1 MVISLKK
8 LILLVL
14 PIFLLFTTSATFVNN
29 SSSYIAIEKNSL
41 RILSG
46 ENIHNQLLV
55 ASTAKILTALTA
67 ITYYNLDDN
76 IVISDSD
83 TKEVGS
89 KVYLK
94 KDEILTRRDLIYALM
109 LRSAND
115 AASALSFNNSDLFI
129 YQMNELAKEIGMKN
143 SVFAN
148 ASGLDER
155 EYNISTAYD
164 MALLAAYASKNEVF
178 VDIASAHSYSCK
190 TNLSSYSWS
199 NKHKLVIGD
208 DDFIWGKTG
217 YTKKSKRIL
226 VSNYLNDNM
235 NVIIV
240 TINKSDDWNF
250 HRNIIKQ
257 LSQYD
262 FVVVLKKGIY
272 DPTLEVDYYLLVND
286 DIVIP
291 LKKNEYEKVKIKVRL
306 LKQNAV
312 IEIYLDDKLIYTNDI
327 KTLDKTN
334 LDLDMILD
342 VLQ

>member
-1 MVISLKK
+1 MRITNINSMFPDIVTKDNFLKY
-8 LILLVL
+8 
-14 PIFLLFTTSATFVNN
+14 F
-29 SSSYIAIEKNSL
+29 
-41 RILSG
+41 
-46 ENIHNQLLV
+46 
-55 ASTAKILTALTA
+55 
-67 ITYYNLDDN
+67 
-76 IVISDSD
+76 
-83 TKEVGS
+83 
-89 KVYLK
+89 
-94 KDEILTRRDLIYALM
+94 
-109 LRSAND
+109 
-115 AASALSFNNSDLFI
+115 SFFI
-129 YQMNELAKEIGMKN
+129 QY
-143 SVFAN
+143 
-148 ASGLDER
+148 
-155 EYNISTAYD
+155 
-164 MALLAAYASKNEVF
+164 
-178 VDIASAHSYSCK
+178 SYSCK

-291 LKKNEYEKVKIKVRL
+291 LKKNQYEKVKIKVRL